1 MKKLMFAVSAALCA
15 TVGFSDV
22 TSANVVGYGDN
33 NFADGFKMMSLN
45 FKAIGSDGMKVSD
58 LKPTG
63 YLENPAY
70 TTKFAAGIQ
79 GTIYFEILGDDGDT
93 MMITKDV
100 GGETTDEYTL
110 KWAWY
115 HTWTQAGGWQNDARW
130 VDEFGE
136 VTVGDPGADYDANY
150 TLPMG
155 CSIWVS
161 VDGWDED
168 MTMSFPGVDDL

>member
-1 MKKLMFAVSAALCA
+1 MKKLMIAASVALCA

-33 NFADGFKMMSLN
+33 NFVDGSKMMSLN
-45 FKAIGSDGMKVSD
+45 FKAIGSEGMKVSD

-63 YLENPAY
+63 YLDNPAY
-70 TTKFAAGIQ
+70 TTKKAGGIK

-115 HTWTQAGGWQNDARW
+115 HKWVEGSGWQNDARW
-130 VDEFGE
+130 VDDFGE
-136 VTVGDPGADYDANY
+136 VTVGDPDADYDANY

-155 CSIWVS
+155 SAIWVV
-161 VDGWDED
+161 VDGWDEG
-168 MTMSFPGVDDL
+168 MAMSFPGVDDL